1 MNKQVD
7 QPLIDLKVHASK
19 MLNESDERTTS
30 ESSESFGTDE
40 TELQKRN
47 EAKPEVAKP
56 AKKVIE
62 DNIPLG
68 ILCLCLSG
76 FFNSV
81 NSIVCVYIYDWY
93 SDVDPFLVT
102 LTITLVTQIWYV
114 FELNFSFK

>member
-1 MNKQVD
+1 MNKQVE

-19 MLNESDERTTS
+19 CLNESDERRTTS
-30 ESSESFGTDE
+30 ESSETFETD
-40 TELQKRN
+40 LQKKN
-47 EAKPEVAKP
+47 EPKAEEAKP

-102 LTITLVTQIWYV
+102 LTITMVT
-114 FELNFSFK
+114 

>member
-1 MNKQVD
+1 M
-7 QPLIDLKVHASK
+7 A
-19 MLNESDERTTS
+19 LNESNDRKLSTDSSDTTLNQDEV
-30 ESSESFGTDE
+30 D
-40 TELQKRN
+40 LQKN
-47 EAKPEVAKP
+47 EAQKEAKP

-93 SDVDPFLVT
+93 EDVDPFLVT
-102 LTITLVTQIWYV
+102 LTITMVTQIWYV
-114 FELNFSFK
+114 FELNVNFK